1 MTDKSESYQR
11 THASKANM
19 DAIYIQPDP
28 RAYFKT
34 LGELDYVIPDQAKPV
49 FQSLIRTIGNDRDR
63 PVTMLDIGCSYGVN
77 AALLKH
83 DLSMADL
90 HRHWTDPRLASL
102 SYDALIATDRAY
114 FDAIPNDDALSIVG
128 LDQSEPAITYA
139 ADSRLLDTG
148 LTADL
153 ETEALSTST
162 IDALAPVDLVVSTG
176 CVGYVGVPTFERL
189 LPTLCQGE
197 APWMAHFVLRMFPFD
212 AIADTLSDVGY
223 VTEKVEDRTF
233 VQRNF
238 ASIDE
243 REGILNTLNRLGID
257 PTGRESDGRLHA
269 ELFVSRP
276 AGQTHIPV
284 EELLARGMTKR
295 SPN

>member
-1 MTDKSESYQR
+1 
-11 THASKANM
+11 
-19 DAIYIQPDP
+19 
-28 RAYFKT
+28 
-34 LGELDYVIPDQAKPV
+34 
-49 FQSLIRTIGNDRDR
+49 
-63 PVTMLDIGCSYGVN
+63 
-77 AALLKH
+77 
-83 DLSMADL
+83 
-90 HRHWTDPRLASL
+90 
-102 SYDALIATDRAY
+102 
-114 FDAIPNDDALSIVG
+114 
-128 LDQSEPAITYA
+128 
-139 ADSRLLDTG
+139 
-148 LTADL
+148 
-153 ETEALSTST
+153 
-162 IDALAPVDLVVSTG
+162 
-176 CVGYVGVPTFERL
+176 
-189 LPTLCQGE
+189 
-197 APWMAHFVLRMFPFD
+197 MAHFVLRMFPFD

-223 VTEKVEDRTF
+223 VTEKVGGRTF